1 MKIKAILIALALI
14 LTTTSLLISCM
25 TTTPK
30 DMLTG
35 EFKITS
41 LTTDRKMPA
50 SETEIWQQAMEDLKK
65 NTLLILNADGSMQET
80 INGVTTKGTWEV
92 IGEEGEEGE
101 AIVLKFVK
109 EDKSTINMK
118 LSELSGSGF
127 TTIVPDAST
136 QSQTVISYTKVK

>member
-14 LTTTSLLISCM
+14 LTTTSLISCISS
-25 TTTPK
+25 TPK
-30 DMLTG
+30 DMLSG

-41 LTTDRKMPA
+41 LTTDQKMTD
-50 SETEIWQQAMEDLKK
+50 EEYKIWNQAMEDLKK

-109 EDKSTINMK
+109 EDKSTTNMK